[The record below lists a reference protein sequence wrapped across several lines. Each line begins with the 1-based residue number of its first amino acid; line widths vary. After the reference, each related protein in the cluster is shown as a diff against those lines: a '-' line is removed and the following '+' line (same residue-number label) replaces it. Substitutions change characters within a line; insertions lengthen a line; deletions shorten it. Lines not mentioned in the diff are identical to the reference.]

1 MRKLVS
7 AATSLVM
14 AATMVGAVA
23 PVVAGA
29 ADAKRSMS
37 LLTYKDAT
45 LPEGVSADGAT
56 VKVSADAIAAGDVT
70 IPVGMYITA
79 TETDIVSLGA
89 DATVKSDNAD
99 VSKIKFKA
107 YTPGQDTFFAE
118 PHTFKKADG
127 TEITTDK
134 VVSFAG
140 AYSKRGGY
148 SAHGAYN
155 VACAESQTDAGT
167 DNAFVGLTW
176 TNNGSKY
183 SEYFGAKSDDYPLVV
198 FDVTLPKGIAEGDYV
213 IDFCNY
219 MTRYKNPSCILE
231 STTKYETYNNKNLDL
246 NSLTITVGDAGQQS
260 GTTTTTTTATT
271 TTGSGATTTTTT
283 KGGETPSVDGDVIF
297 DFINP
302 DSEDGY
308 WRLDPDDGVVYV
320 DMHVKT
326 KNATIKPT
334 AFSCVLDLP
343 DGFEMD
349 VETNSPAFACVIQKN
364 RTEKAFS
371 GICKGP
377 DDHGTVITEDENV
390 GALLTITVPEGT
402 PDGLYKISLSKAE
415 VNEDAKV
422 GEGEKLYKTGVI
434 PGYIAIGDVQTTAT
448 TASSATTT
456 TTTTS
461 GSATTKAT
469 TTTIATTGSGTTTT
483 TTTGGATGTPHYGD
497 TNCDGF
503 VRINDVVLLNK
514 YLNDNKS
521 YAISAQGKLNA
532 DCYKPQ
538 GGKELTA
545 EDSDAIIK
553 SIVHLVTLPV
563 EK

>member
-70 IPVGMYITA
+70 IPVGMYITS

-99 VSKIKFKA
+99 VSKIKFKT
-107 YTPGQDTFFAE
+107 YTPGIDNYFSEA
-118 PHTFKKADG
+118 HSFKQGDG
-127 TEITTDK
+127 TEISTNK

-140 AYSKRGGY
+140 SYNKRTGFT
-148 SAHGAYN
+148 AHGVYN

-167 DNAFVGLTW
+167 DNAFVGVTW
-176 TNNGSKY
+176 TNGGSKY
-183 SEYFGAKSDDYPLVV
+183 SSWFGAKSDDYPLVV

-219 MTRYKNPSCILE
+219 MTKYKNPSCILE

-283 KGGETPSVDGDVIF
+283 TNGGNVPSADGDVIF

-326 KNATIKPT
+326 KDATIKPT
-334 AFSCVLDLP
+334 AFTCTVDIEGGLT
-343 DGFEMD
+343 MD
-349 VETNSPAFACVIQKN
+349 VEANSPAFATNLSKN
-364 RTEKAFS
+364 LTEQAFS
-371 GICKGP
+371 GLCQGA
-377 DDHGTVITEDENV
+377 DGHGTAITEDNNI
-390 GALLTITVPEGT
+390 AAYLTVTVPDGT
-402 PDGLYKISLSKAE
+402 PDGLYKITLSRAE
-415 VNEDAKV
+415 VNEDSK
-422 GEGEKLYKTGVI
+422 EGEKLYKTGVI
-434 PGYIAIGDVQTTAT
+434 PGYIAIGDVKTTAT

-563 EK
+563 EQ